1 MYVTGYI
8 TGAYFTGILTLKTN
22 NSDVYNQIN

>member
-1 MYVTGYI
+1 MFVTGYI
-8 TGAYFTGILTLKTN
+8 TGAYFTGIFTLKTN